1 MGILMNWITV
11 AFFSVILKKVNKE
24 NNTCFQPEFV
34 LKSRCHKNDRV
45 NLTMCSLPYRWQHHR
60 HGKLNTSRSSNRCF
74 YEICVINCIFK
85 VITAGTSL
93 CFLQFSALYPEM
105 VDGII
110 VLDVFG
116 FVPTDPVLQH
126 YFSSLL
132 EKNNNNL
139 IVGKMQNYFIKLS
152 LWATPVCV
160 CVSHLSFYRRKKFP
174 ESWGRGWRRCSSLK
188 KRQKRRRGFTRT
200 RRRWRGIALF
210 YSQFKWSKPFVYVFV
225 QKWSEALLLSSCNWT
240 AGNHCG

>member
-1 MGILMNWITV
+1 M
-11 AFFSVILKKVNKE
+11 
-24 NNTCFQPEFV
+24 
-34 LKSRCHKNDRV
+34 CHKLRFQSDHSRDFTV
-45 NLTMCSLPYRWQHHR
+45 FPTVQRIVSWDGGWHHSAGRFWICTYRS
-60 HGKLNTSRSSNRCF
+60 GTSALLLF
-74 YEICVINCIFK
+74 
-85 VITAGTSL
+85 TAG
-93 CFLQFSALYPEM
+93 
-105 VDGII
+105 G
-110 VLDVFG
+110 
-116 FVPTDPVLQH
+116 
-126 YFSSLL
+126 
-132 EKNNNNL
+132 KNNNNL

-160 CVSHLSFYRRKKFP
+160 CVSHLSFDRRKKFP

-225 QKWSEALLLSSCNWT
+225 QKWSEALLLSSCIWT

>member
-1 MGILMNWITV
+1 MNHCC
-11 AFFSVILKKVNKE
+11 FFSVILKKVNKE

-34 LKSRCHKNDRV
+34 FKSRCHKNDRV

-74 YEICVINCIFK
+74 YEICVINCVFK

-132 EKNNNNL
+132 
-139 IVGKMQNYFIKLS
+139 GKKQQQQSN
-152 LWATPVCV
+152 
-160 CVSHLSFYRRKKFP
+160 
-174 ESWGRGWRRCSSLK
+174 SWK
-188 KRQKRRRGFTRT
+188 D
-200 RRRWRGIALF
+200 A
-210 YSQFKWSKPFVYVFV
+210 
-225 QKWSEALLLSSCNWT
+225 ELLY
-240 AGNHCG
+240 